1 MGGGII
7 SSHSA
12 RGPQQ
17 GRIGGIPGSPGILEL
32 SFQAMSRTPLDRL
45 LAEGNFTTHDLVAA
59 SPKQL
64 SHKNVQ
70 KARKGERPVTDAVAR
85 TITDAVNALLQPE
98 NVLRV
103 REIFPQYRV
112 DQILP

>member
-1 MGGGII
+1 M
-7 SSHSA
+7 
-12 RGPQQ
+12 PTT
-17 GRIGGIPGSPGILEL
+17 
-32 SFQAMSRTPLDRL
+32 MLDRL
-45 LAEGNFTTHDLVAA
+45 LTDGNFSNHDLVAV

-70 KARKGERPVTDAVAR
+70 KARKGDRPVTDAVAR

-103 REIFPQYRV
+103 REIFPEYRI
-112 DQILP
+112 DQIRS

>member
-1 MGGGII
+1 M
-7 SSHSA
+7 
-12 RGPQQ
+12 PK
-17 GRIGGIPGSPGILEL
+17 
-32 SFQAMSRTPLDRL
+32 TPLDHL
-45 LAEGNFTTHDLVAA
+45 LTEGNFSNHDLVAA

-103 REIFPQYRV
+103 REVFPKYRM
-112 DQILP
+112 D